1 MQPMKQSTYES
12 CLSCCLLMLCGQS
25 QKDEINVWKHGWE
38 FNYLIGQ
45 LNFVTEKFD
54 QRIENEFYFNQ
65 LEKQKNNRVEFVNKK
80 IDIVLIR
87 ELLESGPVIVYLD
100 CYYLQ
105 KILHAPHFVLA
116 VKCDEN
122 TVTIIDPRDG
132 LQKTMPVNIL
142 EDSIT
147 SLRSHLLYS
156 PVLVSK
162 I

>member
-45 LNFVTEKFD
+45 LNFVK
-54 QRIENEFYFNQ
+54 
-65 LEKQKNNRVEFVNKK
+65 KK

-147 SLRSHLLYS
+147 SLRSHLLYRYS
-156 PVLVSK
+156 RIDSSKMDGHVLL
-162 I
+162 